1 MYEYPNIFNFTKDLY
16 QTEGVEDTVNMF
28 HIKHHYYESHI
39 NINPHGIVPLGGVVD
54 FKQSHN
60 RNEKGQA
67 IL

>member
-1 MYEYPNIFNFTKDLY
+1 MY